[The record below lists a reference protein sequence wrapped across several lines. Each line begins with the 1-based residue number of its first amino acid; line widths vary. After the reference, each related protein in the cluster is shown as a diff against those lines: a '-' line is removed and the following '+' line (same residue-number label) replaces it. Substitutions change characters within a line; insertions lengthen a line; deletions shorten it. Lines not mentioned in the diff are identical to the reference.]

1 MIHRFTGHIA
11 STGHAEAT
19 LVLGA
24 WLTSPLGTFAD
35 VMIRH
40 GDGVRELIA
49 PTAEVAD
56 FVSATYS
63 FDVVQVAPVSLA
75 RSATGAHSRWHLEAG
90 DLTWSFEVGRR
101 SPLGLLLAIQPPL
114 IRRTEAYSRLLSPIA
129 RSWMNV
135 STWGSAGQ
143 GRTEWYAATDL
154 HEIATSSAQYAGED
168 LGAIVEV
175 ADPGFGFSPPPPTPS
190 LTALTS
196 CVRD

>member
-11 STGHAEAT
+11 AAGHGDNV

-24 WLTSPLGTFAD
+24 WHTSPFGAFAD

-40 GDGVRELIA
+40 ADGVRELIA
-49 PTAEVAD
+49 PTDEVAA
-56 FVSATYS
+56 FVSTTYS
-63 FDVVQVAPVSLA
+63 FDLVQVAPLRLA
-75 RSATGAHSRWHLEAG
+75 RSSTTAHSQWRLRAG
-90 DLTWSFEVGRR
+90 DLSWSFQVGQR
-101 SPLGLLLAIQPPL
+101 SPLGLLLTAQPPVL
-114 IRRTEAYSRLLSPIA
+114 RQTEAYSRLINPIA
-129 RSWMNV
+129 RRWMNV

-154 HEIATSSAQYAGED
+154 HEIASSQATYAGAD
-168 LGAIVEV
+168 LGAIGEV